1 MFYHIACGNAM
12 TDEKKGGRRK
22 EEGGRRREELS
33 GGGHG
38 RFGRDGGLKKTAGP
52 ALPRALHV
60 SDSDRLRRGVAYCT
74 TALMKLP
81 AA

>member
-33 GGGHG
+33 GGGDG
-38 RFGRDGGLKKTAGP
+38 RFGRDGGLKKQQGP
-52 ALPRALHV
+52 RC
-60 SDSDRLRRGVAYCT
+60 RGPCMSVIQIGFVEGSFT
-74 TALMKLP
+74 ERP
-81 AA
+81 P